1 METIHFSHNVLI
13 GALGGI
19 LAICVYLYLS
29 RKYNNLYTSFVS
41 SVKNELHIIE
51 EDVENVFVKMPA
63 SLFSHLKKK
72 GIVSPTGTGSNQGIK
87 YHSVVKPEEA
97 PIGTILPTIP
107 PLPPIPPITTTI
119 PTANPNTTETNISS

>member
-29 RKYNNLYTSFVS
+29 RKYNKLYTSFVS

-51 EDVENVFVKMPA
+51 EDVEAVFVKMP
-63 SLFSHLKKK
+63 SNLFNSLKKK
-72 GIVSPTGTGSNQGIK
+72 GIISPTGTGSNQGVK

-97 PIGTILPTIP
+97 PISTILPTIP
-107 PLPPIPPITTTI
+107 PLPPIPTTPTI
-119 PTANPNTTETNISS
+119 SKDFLDTTHTNISS